1 MPRVKDTISR
11 RDNKGRIL
19 PKGVTQRSDGRFMF
33 RMMRNG
39 KLSAP
44 IYDWDLTRLKNGQ
57 KNFVHRWM
65 QVCAVLIPA

>member
-19 PKGVTQRSDGRFMF
+19 PTGVTQRSDGRFMF

-39 KLSAP
+39 KMSAP
-44 IYDWDLTRLKNGQ
+44 IYDWDLTRLK
-57 KNFVHRWM
+57 KRAEEFRS